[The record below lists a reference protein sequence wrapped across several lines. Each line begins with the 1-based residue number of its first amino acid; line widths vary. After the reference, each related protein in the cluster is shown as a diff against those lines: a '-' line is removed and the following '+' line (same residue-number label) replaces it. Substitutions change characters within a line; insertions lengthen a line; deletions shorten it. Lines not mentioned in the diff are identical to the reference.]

1 MGFALAVGI
10 MNDSLDH
17 LTARMC
23 EGDKEALGQVF
34 LTLQPELQ
42 RVLRR
47 QLTAPLRS
55 KLDPADIILATW
67 TDVLRTLRE
76 SRRRFA
82 SAGHFRRFLFVLA
95 RHRLIDYVRRH
106 RKELEREQP
115 IDEAEHGHRLLA
127 RDPAADE
134 VAQAVELWERIVG
147 LCPPEHVPVVVYR
160 REGYTPSEIA
170 ARTGLHVDSIR
181 RILRTLA
188 RRLTSEGRG
197 RALGKSAPGSGP
209 KSR

>member
-1 MGFALAVGI
+1 MRPDHSMGFARAVWV
-10 MNDSLDH
+10 MNDPLDH

-23 EGDKEALGQVF
+23 EGDKDALGQVF
-34 LTLQPELQ
+34 LTLQPDLQ

-47 QLTAPLRS
+47 HLTAPLRS
-55 KLDPADIILATW
+55 KLDPSDIILATW
-67 TDVLRTLRE
+67 TDVLRTLRG

-115 IDEAEHGHRLLA
+115 IDEAEQGHRLLA
-127 RDPAADE
+127 RDPAASE
-134 VAQAVELWERIVG
+134 VAQAVELWERILG
-147 LCPPEHVPVVVYR
+147 LCPPEHVPVVMYR

-170 ARTGLHVDSIR
+170 ARTGLH
-181 RILRTLA
+181 
-188 RRLTSEGRG
+188 
-197 RALGKSAPGSGP
+197 
-209 KSR
+209 